1 MFYFLINFSVVKV
14 QHYHM
19 YVYFIVNVIFSVV
32 INDADPDQTCYFDAD
47 PAPGLDSG
55 LASNNAIQM
64 WILPQVLHILEN
76 WD

>member
-32 INDADPDQTCYFDAD
+32 KNDANLDQTCHFDAD

-55 LASNNAIQM
+55 LASK
-64 WILPQVLHILEN
+64 
-76 WD
+76 

>member
-19 YVYFIVNVIFSVV
+19 YGYCIVTVIFSVV
-32 INDADPDQTCYFDAD
+32 KNNADPDQTCHFDAD

-55 LASNNAIQM
+55 WHQNIA
-64 WILPQVLHILEN
+64 ILPQVFHILKN
-76 WD
+76 WG

>member
-19 YVYFIVNVIFSVV
+19 YVYCIVTVIFSVV
-32 INDADPDQTCYFDAD
+32 KNDADPDQTCHFDAD

-55 LASNNAIQM
+55 LASK
-64 WILPQVLHILEN
+64 
-76 WD
+76 